1 MVSPPLLRYGPSAG
15 NIRERILKGSNAE
28 LVYYKGQS
36 IAVPSS
42 KTSVSKPSSSPE
54 MDRRL
59 FAPGARASAAM
70 VSRELS
76 EQREENGATMVQSG
90 RGVMTQE
97 GSEAL

>member
-1 MVSPPLLRYGPSAG
+1 
-15 NIRERILKGSNAE
+15 
-28 LVYYKGQS
+28 
-36 IAVPSS
+36 
-42 KTSVSKPSSSPE
+42 

-59 FAPGARASAAM
+59 FAPGAKASAAK

>member
-1 MVSPPLLRYGPSAG
+1 M
-15 NIRERILKGSNAE
+15 IC
-28 LVYYKGQS
+28 YKGQS
-36 IAVPSS
+36 ITVPSS
-42 KTSVSKPSSSPE
+42 KTSAAKSSSSPE

-59 FAPGARASAAM
+59 FAPGARASAAK

-76 EQREENGATMVQSG
+76 EQREENGATLVQSG